1 MRRWTAGIVSG
12 MVLCGL
18 LTTSAAAA
26 GGNQFSDVPRDAYYA
41 SSVSWAVEKGVA
53 TGTGEGTFSPN
64 ALCTRAQVVTML
76 WKAMGAQEPVR
87 GNHFSDV
94 PANAYYAKAATWAYE
109 KGLVSGTT
117 FRGDAPCLRGDI
129 AAMLWKLAGKP
140 AVQGSQ
146 SGTEWNLRLVNA
158 SHPLPQDFAIE
169 LAQIEGSEYSVDARC
184 VDALNRMMAHCW
196 WEGNR
201 PVVCSAYRTQ
211 QTQEWLFS
219 QEVAKWLAMGL
230 SQADAEREAAQETAV
245 PGTSEHQAGL
255 SVDIIDANYD
265 KLNEHQASM
274 PAQKWLMEH
283 CWEYGF
289 ILRYPSDKEAVTGIV
304 YEPWHYRY
312 VGLQA
317 AKTIHEQSLCLEEYL
332 QNQAEYQSAVSWA
345 IKQGITA
352 SESLDAFAPY
362 DTCTR
367 AQLVTFL
374 HQALAEN

>member
-129 AAMLWKLAGKP
+129 AAMLWKMAGRP
-140 AVQGSQ
+140 SAQ
-146 SGTEWNLRLVNA
+146 SGTQWNLLLVNREQK
-158 SHPLPQDFAIE
+158 LPQGFSVA
-169 LAQIEGSEYSVDARC
+169 LASIQGGQYQVDARC
-184 VDALNRMMAHCW
+184 VDALEQMLDDCRAA
-196 WEGNR
+196 GFL
-201 PVVCSAYRTQ
+201 PAVCSAYRTE
-211 QTQEWLFS
+211 QEQRLLFNRETARWMALGMPLTEA
-219 QEVAKWLAMGL
+219 QRAAAK
-230 SQADAEREAAQETAV
+230 STAV
-245 PGTSEHQAGL
+245 PGTSEHQTGL
-255 SVDIIDANYD
+255 AVDLVDSNYWGLDDA
-265 KLNEHQASM
+265 QASM

-317 AKTIHEQSLCLEEYL
+317 ARTIHEQGLCLEEYL

-374 HQALAEN
+374 HQALGES

>member
-1 MRRWTAGIVSG
+1 MRRWTAGLLPGV
-12 MVLCGL
+12 VLCGL

-129 AAMLWKLAGKP
+129 AAMLWKMAGRP
-140 AVQGSQ
+140 SAQ
-146 SGTEWNLRLVNA
+146 SGTQWNLLLVNREQK
-158 SHPLPQDFAIE
+158 LPQGFSVA
-169 LAQIEGSEYSVDARC
+169 LASIQGGQYQVDARC
-184 VDALNRMMAHCW
+184 VDALEQMLADCRAA
-196 WEGNR
+196 GFS
-201 PVVCSAYRTQ
+201 PAVCSAYRTE
-211 QTQEWLFS
+211 QEQRLLFNRETARWMALGMPLTEA
-219 QEVAKWLAMGL
+219 QRAAAK
-230 SQADAEREAAQETAV
+230 STAV
-245 PGTSEHQAGL
+245 PGTSEYQTGL
-255 SVDIIDANYD
+255 AVDLVDSNYWGLD
-265 KLNEHQASM
+265 EAQASM

-374 HQALAEN
+374 HQALGEN

>member
-41 SSVSWAVEKGVA
+41 SSVSWAVEKGMA

-129 AAMLWKLAGKP
+129 AAMLWKMAGRP
-140 AVQGSQ
+140 SAQ
-146 SGTEWNLRLVNA
+146 SGTQWNLLLVNREQK
-158 SHPLPQDFAIE
+158 LPQGFSVA
-169 LAQIEGSEYSVDARC
+169 LASIQGGQYQVDARC
-184 VDALNRMMAHCW
+184 VDALEQMLDDCRAA
-196 WEGNR
+196 GFS
-201 PVVCSAYRTQ
+201 PAVCSAYRTE
-211 QTQEWLFS
+211 QEQRLLFNRETARWMALGMPLTEA
-219 QEVAKWLAMGL
+219 QRAAAK
-230 SQADAEREAAQETAV
+230 STAV
-245 PGTSEHQAGL
+245 PGTSEHQTGL
-255 SVDIIDANYD
+255 AVDLVDSNYWVLD
-265 KLNEHQASM
+265 EAQASM

-317 AKTIHEQSLCLEEYL
+317 AKTIHEQGLCLEEYL

-374 HQALAEN
+374 HQALGES

>member
-129 AAMLWKLAGKP
+129 AAMLWKMAGRP
-140 AVQGSQ
+140 SAQ
-146 SGTEWNLRLVNA
+146 SGTQWNLLLVNREQK
-158 SHPLPQDFAIE
+158 LPQGFSVA
-169 LAQIEGSEYSVDARC
+169 LASIQGGQYQVDARC
-184 VDALNRMMAHCW
+184 VDALEQMLADCRAAGFSPAEQRLLFNRETARWMALGMPLT
-196 WEGNR
+196 EAQR
-201 PVVCSAYRTQ
+201 AA
-211 QTQEWLFS
+211 
-219 QEVAKWLAMGL
+219 AK
-230 SQADAEREAAQETAV
+230 STAV
-245 PGTSEHQAGL
+245 PGTSEHQTGL
-255 SVDIIDANYD
+255 AVDLVDSNYWGLD
-265 KLNEHQASM
+265 EAQASM

-317 AKTIHEQSLCLEEYL
+317 ARTIHEQGLCLEEYL

-374 HQALAEN
+374 HQALGEN

>member
-12 MVLCGL
+12 VVLCGL
-18 LTTSAAAA
+18 LTTGAAAA

-129 AAMLWKLAGKP
+129 MAMLWKMAGRP
-140 AVQGSQ
+140 SAQ
-146 SGTEWNLRLVNA
+146 SGTQWNLLLVNREQK
-158 SHPLPQDFAIE
+158 LPQGFSVA
-169 LAQIEGSEYSVDARC
+169 LASIQGGQYQVDARC
-184 VDALNRMMAHCW
+184 VDALEQMLDDCGAA
-196 WEGNR
+196 GFS
-201 PVVCSAYRTQ
+201 PAVCSAYRTE
-211 QTQEWLFS
+211 QEQRLLFNRETARWMALGMPLTEA
-219 QEVAKWLAMGL
+219 QRAAAK
-230 SQADAEREAAQETAV
+230 STAV
-245 PGTSEHQAGL
+245 PGTSEHQTGL
-255 SVDIIDANYD
+255 AVDLVDSNYWGLD
-265 KLNEHQASM
+265 EAQASM

-317 AKTIHEQSLCLEEYL
+317 AKTIHEQGLCLEEYL

-362 DTCTR
+362 ATCTR

>member
-41 SSVSWAVEKGVA
+41 QAVSWAVERGMA

-129 AAMLWKLAGKP
+129 AAMLWKMAGRP
-140 AVQGSQ
+140 SAQ
-146 SGTEWNLRLVNA
+146 SGTQWNLLLVNREQK
-158 SHPLPQDFAIE
+158 LPQGFSVA
-169 LAQIEGSEYSVDARC
+169 LASIQGGQYQVDARC
-184 VDALNRMMAHCW
+184 VDALEQMLADCRAA
-196 WEGNR
+196 GFS
-201 PVVCSAYRTQ
+201 PAVCSAYRTE
-211 QTQEWLFS
+211 QEQRLLFNRETARWMALGMPLTEA
-219 QEVAKWLAMGL
+219 QRAAAK
-230 SQADAEREAAQETAV
+230 STAV
-245 PGTSEHQAGL
+245 PGTSEHQTGL
-255 SVDIIDANYD
+255 AVDLVDSNYWGLD
-265 KLNEHQASM
+265 EAQASM

-317 AKTIHEQSLCLEEYL
+317 ARTIHEQGLCLEEYL

-374 HQALAEN
+374 HQALGEN

>member
-41 SSVSWAVEKGVA
+41 QAVSWAVERGMA
-53 TGTGEGTFSPN
+53 NGTGEGTFSPN

-129 AAMLWKLAGKP
+129 AAMLWKMAGRP
-140 AVQGSQ
+140 SAQ
-146 SGTEWNLRLVNA
+146 SGTQWNLLLVNREQK
-158 SHPLPQDFAIE
+158 LPQGFSVA
-169 LAQIEGSEYSVDARC
+169 LASIQGGQYQVDARC
-184 VDALNRMMAHCW
+184 VDALEQMLDDCRAA
-196 WEGNR
+196 GFS
-201 PVVCSAYRTQ
+201 PAVCSAYRTE
-211 QTQEWLFS
+211 QEQRLLFNRETARWMALGMPLTEA
-219 QEVAKWLAMGL
+219 QRAAAK
-230 SQADAEREAAQETAV
+230 STAV
-245 PGTSEHQAGL
+245 PGTSEHQTGL
-255 SVDIIDANYD
+255 AVDLVDSNYWGLD
-265 KLNEHQASM
+265 EAQASM

-374 HQALAEN
+374 HQALGEN